1 MYNTYT
7 NCTFYGK
14 TWTNTPHKLSR
25 NNGKEKYTTHFMRKR
40 MKISRKLERKYHQF
54 CIIDKESFFLLAT
67 KIEKLEK
74 VQGYKNGYIVKVADK
89 LSYLL
94 CNWSL
99 NNLRKKKLDLLLIF
113 VYHLSTRRKFV
124 PMSLLK
130 SVNPNSILIT
140 ISVMWCLMDPV
151 HVSAHQQFN
160 ILFNF
165 IHLVGWPDHIYI

>member
-1 MYNTYT
+1 MLYTYT
-7 NCTFYGK
+7 NCIFNGNLK
-14 TWTNTPHKLSR
+14 TNIPHKLSR

-99 NNLRKKKLDLLLIF
+99 TKIGYKLLLLILF
-113 VYHLSTRRKFV
+113 SFIDLSKFV
-124 PMSLLK
+124 LPMPACLC
-130 SVNPNSILIT
+130 VNPLILIHFNNNKCNAVFDGSCPCIRTST
-140 ISVMWCLMDPV
+140 IQHP
-151 HVSAHQQFN
+151 
-160 ILFNF
+160 I
-165 IHLVGWPDHIYI
+165 